1 MQRPDVATGPR
12 RNICL
17 LGFSK
22 LLNLDEDNKVHAL
35 LNLDEDN
42 KVLGGGAQ
50 GRGLPQSL
58 TKGLLE
64 ILVTDRK
71 SRLGTP

>member
-17 LGFSK
+17 HGK
-22 LLNLDEDNKVHAL
+22 LPNLDKDNKVW
-35 LNLDEDN
+35 
-42 KVLGGGAQ
+42 VGGAQ
-50 GRGLPQSL
+50 VRGLPQSL

-71 SRLGTP
+71 SQLGTP